1 MIDAM
6 TRHARTLVAALA
18 AVAVVAAP
26 GSAATGELRGD
37 LLVTAARLFDGRALH
52 EPGALLLSG
61 GKVVAAGRPLDARAE
76 RTIALGNA
84 TILPGFVDL
93 HVHAGG
99 EPEVTAAS
107 MLGGG
112 ITTARNVGSPLAAL
126 RPPHRLAG
134 LRVLMS
140 GPLVTVPGGYPTPLW
155 GSALAFDV
163 RGPAAARRAVR
174 LLVDRGAAVVKIS
187 LEPGGG
193 AWPMLTVAEVRAIV
207 AEAHR
212 HGIDVTAHAAGAEG
226 IGRALAGGV
235 DELAHAPCGADDA
248 QLRSLV
254 ARRIPVVPTLHVLRV
269 AIGGCDDVTARFVEL
284 GGRLL
289 YGSDIGNRGIPLGID
304 VVELRLMRD
313 AGLTPLEV
321 LAAATAE
328 AGMELGLAPL
338 GRLVA
343 GAPADVI
350 AVRGDAR
357 RFRDDFGSPVL
368 VVSAG
373 RIVAGPAR

>member
-1 MIDAM
+1 MIEAM
-6 TRHARTLVAALA
+6 PTRALLAALA
-18 AVAVVAAP
+18 IAAIAAAP
-26 GSAATGELRGD
+26 GSAAAPGHRGD
-37 LLVTAARLFDGRALH
+37 VLITAARLFDGRALH
-52 EPGALLLSG
+52 EPGAVLLRG
-61 GKVVAAGRPLDARAE
+61 GKVVAAGERLDARAE
-76 RTIALGNA
+76 RTIALGDA

-93 HVHAGG
+93 HVHVGG
-99 EPEVTAAS
+99 NPELTAAS

-112 ITTARNVGSPLAAL
+112 ITTARDVGSPLSAL
-126 RPPHRLAG
+126 RPPGLLAG
-134 LRVLMS
+134 LRMRMS
-140 GPLVTVPGGYPTPLW
+140 GPLVTVPGGYPTPIW
-155 GSALAFDV
+155 GSSLALDV
-163 RGPAAARRAVR
+163 RGTAAARRAVR
-174 LLVDRGAAVVKIS
+174 LLVDRGAEVIKIS

-193 AWPMLTVAEVRAIV
+193 AWPMLTVTEIRAIV

-212 HGIDVTAHAAGAEG
+212 HGVDVTAHAAGIEG
-226 IGRALAGGV
+226 IRRALGGGV
-235 DELAHAPCGADDA
+235 DELAHAPCGADDVL
-248 QLRSLV
+248 LRRLA

-269 AIGGCDDVTARFVEL
+269 AVGGCDAVTARFVEL

-289 YGSDIGNRGIPLGID
+289 YGTDIGNRGIPLGID
-304 VVELRLMRD
+304 VLELRLMRD

-328 AGMELGLAPL
+328 AGKVLALAPL
-338 GRLVA
+338 GSLVA

-373 RIVAGPAR
+373 RIVAEPAR